1 MCEYV
6 LETVPWVIMAL
17 SKLPSLIFHAELF
30 STLRGRLGKGQC
42 VAIECIFICPFCHVL
57 LNYLAS
63 PSFSQKNK

>member
-30 STLRGRLGKGQC
+30 YTLRGRLGEGAVC
-42 VAIECIFICPFCHVL
+42 SH
-57 LNYLAS
+57 
-63 PSFSQKNK
+63 